1 MEFRNFDPRH
11 TGELVKH
18 MDRRNEVLMEA
29 YRSMFHELRKLQVEE
44 EMLMRKMHEVMSN
57 HGLTTRVDEKEPV
70 APEAI
75 LATREEQR
83 NGKTISEWLIHWKAQ
98 PVEKATWEAAET
110 IKEKFPSFCL
120 EDKAETSEGGLDGN
134 SLPIVLAQPTS
145 EKPLL
150 VYSRRSKAH
159 VPETSTTFQES
170 LLGKGGVTYRK
181 GK

>member
-1 MEFRNFDPRH
+1 M
-11 TGELVKH
+11 
-18 MDRRNEVLMEA
+18 
-29 YRSMFHELRKLQVEE
+29 Q
-44 EMLMRKMHEVMSN
+44 
-57 HGLTTRVDEKEPV
+57 VDEKEPV

-170 LLGKGGVTYRK
+170 LLGKGGSYL
-181 GK
+181 